1 MKILLVE
8 DDKTLGESIC
18 DLLESEDYKV
28 QWVQDGEAALDATLV
43 SGFDLLL
50 LDVNVPFINGFELL
64 KSLRESGDETPA
76 IFITALV
83 DIASLKKG
91 FEVGADDYLRK
102 PFDPTELLVRIS
114 VAIEKSFA
122 SHSKEVRLG
131 NLCLNLQTERFYL
144 LDKELSLTPYEQIIL
159 TLLIKEDGRIV
170 PKEELLYA
178 LSRDEEASES
188 ALRVHMSKL
197 KKMGIELENIR
208 AKGYRL
214 NAF

>member
-28 QWVQDGEAALDATLV
+28 QWAQDGEAALDATRV